1 MLEPGASIVCMGLP
15 VILAVEQDPD
25 CLDRVER
32 QLSRRYGGD
41 YSVRV
46 ATSADAAMTALEQ
59 LREAGE
65 PLALVLADQWL
76 SGLTGAELL
85 ARTKAL
91 HPSAKRGLLIEW
103 GGWGDADTSAAIF
116 EAMALGRID
125 YYVLKPQGSP
135 DELFHRTVAEFLF
148 EWARAESSVQGEI
161 ELVAEPAS
169 PRTHELHDVLS
180 RNGVPYACYTP
191 DSPAGRALLEQAGRE
206 DAGLPVARVRNGRLL
221 VDPSNVDLA
230 AAFGVSTELGEEREF
245 DVAVVGAGPAGLAA
259 AVYASS
265 EGMRAL
271 VVEREAI
278 GGQAGSSSL
287 IRNYL
292 GFSRGI
298 GGAELAQRAY
308 QQAWV
313 FGTSFL
319 LMREVTELRPGGGSH
334 TLRISDGSEVKARA
348 VVLACGVSYRRLE
361 APGLVDLEG
370 NGVFYGASAAEA
382 KALAGR
388 RAFVVGGG
396 NSAGQAAMHL
406 ARWAERVTILVRGP
420 SLAASMSSYLREAI
434 EAAPNVDVM
443 TGTEVVGGEGEGR
456 LERLTLRDASG
467 ESSSVAAD
475 ALFVLIG
482 ARPGT
487 AWLPPEV
494 ERDEWGYVLT
504 GHDAGGDAERQ
515 MHETSLPGVFAVGDV
530 RHGAVKRV
538 ASAVGEGSVVIQQVH
553 RHLETIAERP
563 GKTHIA

>member
-1 MLEPGASIVCMGLP
+1 MGLP
-15 VILAVEQDPD
+15 VILAVEGDPD
-25 CLDRVER
+25 CRERVER

-46 ATSADAAMTALEQ
+46 AASADAATTALEQ
-59 LREAGE
+59 LHEDGE
-65 PLALVLADQWL
+65 PLALVLADLWL
-76 SGLTGAELL
+76 SGTTGAELL
-85 ARTKAL
+85 ARAKAL

-103 GGWGDADTSAAIF
+103 GGWGDPKTSAAIF
-116 EAMALGRID
+116 EAMALGQID

-148 EWARAESSVQGEI
+148 EWARAESSVEGEI

-169 PRTHELHDVLS
+169 PRTHELHDLLG

-191 DSPAGRALLEQAGRE
+191 ESGPGRELIAAAGRE
-206 DAGLPVARVRNGRLL
+206 DAAVPIARIRDGRLL
-221 VDPSNVDLA
+221 LDPSNVELA
-230 AAFGVSTELGEEREF
+230 DAFGVSTELGEDREF
-245 DVAVVGAGPAGLAA
+245 DVVVVGAGPAGLAA

-265 EGMRAL
+265 EGLRAL

-292 GFSRGI
+292 GFSRGVS
-298 GGAELAQRAY
+298 GAELAQRAY

-319 LMREVTELRPGGGSH
+319 LMREALELIPGDEMH
-334 TLRISDGSEVKARA
+334 TLVVSGELEVQART
-348 VVLACGVSYRRLE
+348 VVLAGGVSYRRLE
-361 APGLVDLEG
+361 VPTLAELEG
-370 NGVFYGASAAEA
+370 SGVFYGASAAEA

-388 RAFVVGGG
+388 RVFVVGGG

-406 ARWAERVTILVRGP
+406 ARWAERVTVVVRGE
-420 SLAASMSSYLREAI
+420 SLAQSMSNYLREAI
-434 EAAPNVDVM
+434 DAAGNVEVL
-443 TGTEVVGGEGEGR
+443 TGTEVVGGEGEGK

-467 ESSSVAAD
+467 ATSSVEAD

-482 ARPGT
+482 ARPGI
-487 AWLPPEV
+487 AWLPPEI
-494 ERDEWGYVLT
+494 ERDEWGYLLT
-504 GHDAGGDAERQ
+504 GRDVPEERQAAKERQ

-530 RHGAVKRV
+530 RHASVKRV
-538 ASAVGEGSVVIQQVH
+538 ASAVGEGSIVIHQVH
-553 RHLETIAERP
+553 HRLKEVSDALDLQRLRQ
-563 GKTHIA
+563 